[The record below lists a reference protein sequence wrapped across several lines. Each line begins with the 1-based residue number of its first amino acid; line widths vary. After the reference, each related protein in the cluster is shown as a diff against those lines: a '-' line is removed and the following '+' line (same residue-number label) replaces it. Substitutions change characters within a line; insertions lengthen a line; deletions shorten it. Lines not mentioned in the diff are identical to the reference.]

1 MRVSLDLK
9 LLYNLHFICE
19 SGSLSAA
26 AGIPAVSQPTLLR
39 AVSQLENRIG
49 RQLMVRGRNGVKLTE
64 ARILLAEPH
73 QIAIWH
79 AAPRPE
85 FTNEF
90 NHAALAVNL
99 I

>member
-1 MRVSLDLK
+1 MRVRLDPK

-26 AGIPAVSQPTLLR
+26 VGIPAVSQPTLLR
-39 AVSQLENRIG
+39 AVLQMEARIG

-64 ARILLAEPH
+64 AGILFAEPR

-99 I
+99 M

>member
-1 MRVSLDLK
+1 MRVRLDPK

-26 AGIPAVSQPTLLR
+26 VGIPAVSQPTLLR
-39 AVSQLENRIG
+39 AVSQVEARIG

-64 ARILLAEPH
+64 AGILFAEPR

-99 I
+99 M